1 MTDRLYLQRK
11 LDRVIHIFAP
21 WGDGGW
27 RMIRI
32 PPKQERKVIFML
44 RRGKHGW
51 GVEDVSPGAKLATP
65 MLLPDAPKEMQSEA
79 TPPLGPWTATG
90 TNKLE
95 FELMDIL
102 PCPPKALILPVLL
115 ETSFVTLDYSEEDNV
130 GLLILTAHKSAIK
143 DSDVDAVMKCMK
155 ELMLNVAARPEMVVL
170 LQLVLQDAAVPTM
183 RHIRRLIAYVTH
195 DIGECLFLCCR
206 GNAMVIKPQSLV
218 AKSVIRVV
226 RMVEKMLPAPWPDCI
241 VSDAAAARAFL
252 HDIRSN
258 NMQLVPVNS
267 TLAEEKLQVV
277 GEGSG
282 ISKGIH
288 SVRHLADVSRVISE
302 NTSECEIPPWPV
314 GSPLQE
320 QGSSDDV
327 ATINRSVA
335 TMSSG
340 DLCDSSIWD
349 DQFGFRAESHLC
361 LPRCFFC

>member
-1 MTDRLYLQRK
+1 
-11 LDRVIHIFAP
+11 
-21 WGDGGW
+21 
-27 RMIRI
+27 MIRI

-44 RRGKHGW
+44 RRGTHGW

-79 TPPLGPWTATG
+79 TPPLGSWTATG

-95 FELMDIL
+95 FELMDVL

-115 ETSFVTLDYSEEDNV
+115 ETSFVTLHYSEEGNV
-130 GLLILTAHKSAIK
+130 GLLILTAHKPAIK
-143 DSDVDAVMKCMK
+143 DSDVDAFMKCMK

-206 GNAMVIKPQSLV
+206 GNAIVIKPLSLV
-218 AKSVIRVV
+218 AKGVIRVV
-226 RMVEKMLPAPWPDCI
+226 KMIEKMLPAPWPDCI
-241 VSDAAAARAFL
+241 VSDTAAAEAFL
-252 HDIRSN
+252 REIRLN
-258 NMQLVPVNS
+258 NMQIVPGNCV
-267 TLAEEKLQVV
+267 LAEEKLHVV
-277 GEGSG
+277 GERSG
-282 ISKGIH
+282 ISDNGIY
-288 SVRHLADVSRVISE
+288 SVSHLADVSRVISDD
-302 NTSECEIPPWPV
+302 TSECEIPPWLV
-314 GSPLQE
+314 GSSLQE
-320 QGSSDDV
+320 RGSSDDV
-327 ATINRSVA
+327 TTIYRSVA

-349 DQFGFRAESHLC
+349 DQFGLRDESHVC